1 MEDGKE
7 ERLGLTLGRTMV
19 FHGEGA
25 VFSPSSANGG
35 MPTEENGMWSLL
47 ASETASSVPLKARK
61 CILSAGN

>member
-25 VFSPSSANGG
+25 VLSPSNANGG
-35 MPTEENGMWSLL
+35 MPTEENGM
-47 ASETASSVPLKARK
+47 
-61 CILSAGN
+61 